1 MDWTIIGVKFIVSTV
16 QATQRGTQQMTQS
29 EKIADAE
36 MRGSHW
42 LAEGNAASERGNK
55 AKAEKCYSKSQFWL
69 DRANKLRGWN

>member
-1 MDWTIIGVKFIVSTV
+1 
-16 QATQRGTQQMTQS
+16 MTQS